1 MNTNYGRLISTEE
14 VVEGMRVEHLR
25 SAARAFEVLGGTE
38 LSEDARKLLTA
49 LDNAM
54 YDTPAFQALYDRGIV
69 LSRKIRVGLK
79 LIRGL

>member
-1 MNTNYGRLISTEE
+1 MNTNFARLISTEE
-14 VVEGMRVEHLR
+14 AVDGMRVEHLR
-25 SAARAFEVLGGTE
+25 SAARAFESLGGKE
-38 LSEDARKLLTA
+38 LAEDARKLLTA

-79 LIRGL
+79 LLRGL

>member
-1 MNTNYGRLISTEE
+1 MNTNFARLVSTEE
-14 VVEGMRVEHLR
+14 AVAGMRVEHLR
-25 SAARAFEVLGGTE
+25 SAVRAFEALGSKE
-38 LSEDARKLLTA
+38 LSEDARKLLAA

-79 LIRGL
+79 LLRGL

>member
-1 MNTNYGRLISTEE
+1 MNTNFARLVSTEE
-14 VVEGMRVEHLR
+14 AVDGMRVEHLR
-25 SAARAFEVLGGTE
+25 SAVRASEALGSKE

-54 YDTPAFQALYDRGIV
+54 YDAPAFQALYDRGIV

-79 LIRGL
+79 LLRGL

>member
-1 MNTNYGRLISTEE
+1 MNTNFARLVSTEE
-14 VVEGMRVEHLR
+14 AVSGMRVEHLR
-25 SAARAFEVLGGTE
+25 SAVRAFEALGSKE

-54 YDTPAFQALYDRGIV
+54 YDAPAFQALYDRGIV

-79 LIRGL
+79 LLRGL

>member
-1 MNTNYGRLISTEE
+1 MNSNYGRLISTEE
-14 VVEGMRVEHLR
+14 AVEGMRVGHLR
-25 SAARAFEVLGGTE
+25 SAARAFEALGSKE

>member
-1 MNTNYGRLISTEE
+1 MNTNFARLVSTEE
-14 VVEGMRVEHLR
+14 AVGGMRVEHLR
-25 SAARAFEVLGGTE
+25 SAARAFEALGSKE
-38 LSEDARKLLTA
+38 LSEDARKLLSA

-79 LIRGL
+79 LLRGL

>member
-1 MNTNYGRLISTEE
+1 MNTNFARLVSTEE
-14 VVEGMRVEHLR
+14 AVADMRVEHLR
-25 SAARAFEVLGGTE
+25 SAVRAFEALGGKE

-79 LIRGL
+79 LLRGL

>member
-1 MNTNYGRLISTEE
+1 MNTNYARLISTEE
-14 VVEGMRVEHLR
+14 AVEGLRVEHLR
-25 SAARAFEVLGGTE
+25 AAARAFEALGSAE

-54 YDTPAFQALYDRGIV
+54 YDTPAFQALYDRGFV